1 MSDAA
6 HQPLLFQHLSE
17 IPLENQQIH
26 RNPPDQ
32 PPTYSQPTPP
42 CSHSKRKLV
51 ETECDFCAFKRTY
64 CKKCATND
72 EINKCPNC
80 KHCFRYEEKDLGGGA
95 WALFTIITLMATS
108 VLIAAFCISIVNFVT
123 NNDIIT
129 NQRILATELEILKS
143 RIDNAASASAIPAP
157 LIFDG
162 QCNSVIA
169 LDLLCLA
176 FRDIDDNPVYALIA
190 RADEDRVLKAAEQWK
205 LGQRMH
211 RLGHSALEWCVDGRC
226 ASVPG
231 ILARSRKGADIV

>member
-1 MSDAA
+1 MSDDAR
-6 HQPLLFQHLSE
+6 QPLLFQHLSE

-72 EINKCPNC
+72 EINRCPNC
-80 KHCFRYEEKDLGGGA
+80 KHCWKYDEGKYEHVLFRFIRFILFGTISA
-95 WALFTIITLMATS
+95 ILISALVITIINFSTNKKLTRYQRS
-108 VLIAAFCISIVNFVT
+108 LAA
-123 NNDIIT
+123 
-129 NQRILATELEILKS
+129 ELEIIKS
-143 RIDNAASASAIPAP
+143 QIDTAPATTIPAP
-157 LIFDG
+157 LTFDG